1 MALYQP
7 QQNLTWKY
15 IINTGQL
22 YIVSNISLELEA
34 GERVNHSVTLALNN
48 TFLVSLNVV
57 SGTNN
62 SPLVID
68 ISYTTI
74 TSGLTDVDQ
83 VRQLIAGLA
92 SATVQA
98 TVYKNGMIMGVVEN
112 KSTSQAIIELN

>member
-22 YIVSNISLELEA
+22 YIVSNISLELGT
-34 GERVNHSVTLALNN
+34 GEHVNPTVTSALNN

-57 SGTNN
+57 SGINN

-83 VRQLIAGLA
+83 VRQIIAGLPQ
-92 SATVQA
+92 ATVQA
-98 TVYKNGMIMGVVEN
+98 TVYKNGLIMGGTN
-112 KSTSQAIIELN
+112 DKSTSQSTISLE